1 MFSSTVPEYGHNMA
15 TSASLNATSPSP
27 TAELVKGL
35 RLFDCTTIVMGS
47 MIGSGIFIVAA
58 EIAREVRSPGL
69 FLLSWVVSGVM
80 TVAAAVTYG
89 ELAGMMPTAG
99 GQYVYLRE
107 AFGPL
112 FGFLYGW
119 TLFLVIQTGTLAAVA
134 VAFGKF
140 LGVLVPWVSTQNLL
154 IDLGHIEVF
163 HHSLAATLSSQ
174 QLVAVVALLLLSVL
188 NIFGLRLGAWV
199 QNVFTTLKVATLL
212 GLVALGL
219 WWSRVHPTATVQKQ
233 SLWGGVHWNLTT
245 LTLLSVALVGPLFS
259 SDSWHNVTFTG
270 SEIVNP
276 KRDLPLALFVG
287 TAVVCSLYLACNWI
301 YLRIV
306 PFTGTPMASGPLGRG
321 IQYAA
326 EDRVATAAA
335 QIMLG
340 GQGATLMAA
349 AIMIST
355 FGCMNGLILAG
366 ARVYYAM
373 AKDGLFFRAV
383 GSVHAQHH
391 TPAVSLV
398 VQAVWAG
405 LLTLTGT
412 YSELLEYVIFAVVL
426 FYILSIAAVFRLRWT
441 RPEAPRPYR
450 AWGYPVLPAIYI
462 AFAMFVEW
470 ALLTHKVGRSLAGLT
485 IVAVGVPVFFLWRR
499 KRTVTSDK

>member
-1 MFSSTVPEYGHNMA
+1 
-15 TSASLNATSPSP
+15 
-27 TAELVKGL
+27 
-35 RLFDCTTIVMGS
+35 MGS

-69 FLLSWVVSGVM
+69 FLLCWAVGGVM

-89 ELAGMMPTAG
+89 ELAGMMPAAG

-154 IDLGHIEVF
+154 VDLGHIKFF
-163 HHSLAATLSSQ
+163 HHSVAATLSSQ
-174 QLVAVVALLLLSVL
+174 QLVAVLALLFLSVL

-212 GLVALGL
+212 GLVAFGW
-219 WWSRVHPTATVQKQ
+219 WWSHVHALATVQKQ
-233 SLWGGVHWNLTT
+233 SPWAGVHWNLTT
-245 LTLLSVALVGPLFS
+245 LTVLSVALVGPLFS
-259 SDSWHNVTFTG
+259 ADSWHNITFTG

-287 TAVVCSLYLACNWI
+287 TATVCSLYLACNWV
-301 YLRIV
+301 YLRIL
-306 PFTGTPMASGPLGRG
+306 PFSGSPLAAGVLGRG

-326 EDRVATAAA
+326 EDRVATGAA
-335 QIMLG
+335 QVMLG
-340 GQGATLMAA
+340 GKGATLMAA

-373 AKDGLFFRAV
+373 AKDGLFFHAV
-383 GSVHAQHH
+383 GKVDAKHH

-398 VQAVWAG
+398 VQAGWAG

-412 YSELLEYVIFAVVL
+412 YSELLDYVIFAVVL
-426 FYILSIAAVFRLRWT
+426 FYILSIAGVFQLRRT

-462 AFAMFVEW
+462 AFALFVEW
-470 ALLTHKVGRSLAGLT
+470 ALLTHKTGRSLAGLS
-485 IVAVGVPVFFLWRR
+485 IVALGVPVFYIWRR
-499 KRTVTSDK
+499 RSVTSDKLV

>member
-1 MFSSTVPEYGHNMA
+1 MFSSAMPEPRSNMA
-15 TSASLNATSPSP
+15 TSASLNATSQTPSS
-27 TAELVKGL
+27 ELVKGL
-35 RLFDCTTIVMGS
+35 RLYDCTTIVMGS

-69 FLLSWVVSGVM
+69 LLLCWVVSGVM

-154 IDLGHIEVF
+154 IDLGRIEVF
-163 HHSLAATLSSQ
+163 HHSVAATLSSQ
-174 QLVAVVALLLLSVL
+174 QLVAVLSLLFLSVL

-212 GLVALGL
+212 GLVAFGL
-219 WWSRVHPTATVQKQ
+219 WWSHVDPAAAVQKQ
-233 SLWGGVHWNLTT
+233 SLWAGVHWNLTT
-245 LTLLSVALVGPLFS
+245 LTVLSVALVGPLFS
-259 SDSWHNVTFTG
+259 SDAWNNVTFTG

-287 TAVVCSLYLACNWI
+287 TATVCSLYVACNWV
-301 YLRIV
+301 YLRV
-306 PFTGTPMASGPLGRG
+306 LPFLGSPLASGALGRG

-335 QIMLG
+335 QVMLG
-340 GQGATLMAA
+340 GKGATLMAA

-373 AKDGLFFRAV
+373 AKDGLFFHAV
-383 GSVHAQHH
+383 GRVDSKHH
-391 TPAVSLV
+391 TPAISLL
-398 VQAVWAG
+398 VQAAWAG

-412 YSELLEYVIFAVVL
+412 YSELLEYVVFAVVL
-426 FYILSIAAVFRLRWT
+426 FYALTIAGMFQLRRT

-462 AFAMFVEW
+462 AFALFVEW
-470 ALLTHKVGRSLAGLT
+470 ALLTHKTGRSLAGLS

-499 KRTVTSDK
+499 KTVTSDE

>member
-1 MFSSTVPEYGHNMA
+1 MASST
-15 TSASLNATSPSP
+15 SLNTTSQ
-27 TAELVKGL
+27 TAFPELVKGL
-35 RLFDCTTIVMGS
+35 RLYDCTTIVMGS

-58 EIAREVRSPGL
+58 EIAREVESPGL
-69 FLLSWVVSGVM
+69 LLLCWVVSGVM
-80 TVAAAVTYG
+80 TIAAAVTYG

-99 GQYVYLRE
+99 GQYIYLRE

-119 TLFLVIQTGTLAAVA
+119 TLFLVIQTGTMAAVA

-140 LGVLVPWVSTQNLL
+140 LGVLVPWVSTQNHL
-154 IDLGHIEVF
+154 IDLGHVEAF
-163 HHSLAATLSSQ
+163 HHSLALTLSSQ
-174 QLVAVVALLLLSVL
+174 QLVAVLALLFLSVL

-219 WWSRVHPTATVQKQ
+219 WWSTSHPVVSVQQQ
-233 SLWGGVHWNLTT
+233 SLWGGVHWNLGT
-245 LTLLSVALVGPLFS
+245 LTILSVALVGPLFS
-259 SDSWHNVTFTG
+259 SDAWNNVTFTG

-276 KRDLPLALFVG
+276 RRDLPLALFVG
-287 TAVVCSLYLACNWI
+287 TATICSLYVACNWI
-301 YLRIV
+301 YLRV
-306 PFTGTPMASGPLGRG
+306 LPFAGSPMASGPLGRG

-335 QIMLG
+335 QVMLG
-340 GQGATLMAA
+340 GKGATLMAA

-355 FGCMNGLILAG
+355 FGCINGLILTG

-383 GSVHAQHH
+383 GTVHPVHH

-398 VQAVWAG
+398 VQAAWAC

-412 YSELLEYVIFAVVL
+412 YSELLDYVIFAVVL
-426 FYILSIAAVFRLRWT
+426 FYALTLAGVFRLRRT
-441 RPEAPRPYR
+441 RPLAPRPYR
-450 AWGYPVLPAIYI
+450 AWGYPVLPAVYI
-462 AFAMFVEW
+462 AFAVFVEW
-470 ALLTHKVGRSLAGLT
+470 ALITHKTGRSVAGLS
-485 IVAVGVPVFFLWRR
+485 IVALGVPVYFLWRR
-499 KRTVTSDK
+499 KAGARG

>member
-1 MFSSTVPEYGHNMA
+1 
-15 TSASLNATSPSP
+15 
-27 TAELVKGL
+27 
-35 RLFDCTTIVMGS
+35 MGS

-69 FLLSWVVSGVM
+69 FMLSWVISGLM
-80 TVAAAVTYG
+80 TVSAAVTYG
-89 ELAGMMPTAG
+89 ELAGMMPAAG
-99 GQYVYLRE
+99 GQYIYLRE

-140 LGVLVPWVSTQNLL
+140 LGVLVPWVSAQNLL
-154 IDLGHIEVF
+154 VNLGHIEVF
-163 HHSLAATLSSQ
+163 HHSVAATLSSQ
-174 QLVAVVALLLLSVL
+174 QLVAVLSLLFLTVL

-219 WWSRVHPTATVQKQ
+219 WWSNLHSAASVQKG
-233 SLWGGVHWNLTT
+233 SLWGGAHWDLST
-245 LTLLSVALVGPLFS
+245 LTVLSVALVGPLFS
-259 SDSWHNVTFTG
+259 ADSWHDITFTG

-276 KRDLPLALFVG
+276 KRNLPLALFIG
-287 TAVVCSLYLACNWI
+287 TATVCSLYAACNWI
-301 YLRIV
+301 YLRV
-306 PFTGTPMASGPLGRG
+306 LPFAGSPMALGPLGRG

-335 QIMLG
+335 QVMLG
-340 GQGATLMAA
+340 GKGATLMAA

-373 AKDGLFFRAV
+373 AKDGLFFHAV
-383 GSVHAQHH
+383 GKVHAKHH
-391 TPAVSLV
+391 TPAVSLG
-398 VQAVWAG
+398 VQAAWAG

-412 YSELLEYVIFAVVL
+412 YSELLDYVIFAVLL
-426 FYILSIAAVFRLRWT
+426 FYVLTLAGVFQLRRT
-441 RPEAPRPYR
+441 RPLAPRPYK
-450 AWGYPVLPAIYI
+450 AWGYPALPAIYI
-462 AFAMFVEW
+462 AFALFVEW
-470 ALLTHKVGRSLAGLT
+470 ALLTHKPGRSLAGLS
-485 IVAVGVPVFFLWRR
+485 IVALGVPVYLLWRR
-499 KRTVTSDK
+499 RRAVTSDK